1 MNQNKTL
8 SLIGLAQK
16 AGKIASGEFL
26 TEKAIKE
33 GTTGLVIVSSEAS
46 DNTKKRFKN
55 MCAYR
60 NVPLYFFGSKTELGW
75 AMGKEFRTSLAVLDE
90 GLSKAIEKRL
100 INEEDGGRQYGEN
113 AGA

>member
-1 MNQNKTL
+1 MSQNKTS

-16 AGKIASGEFL
+16 AGKVASGEFSA
-26 TEKAIKE
+26 EKAIKE
-33 GTTGLVIVSSEAS
+33 GKARLVIVSGEAS

-60 NVPLYFFGSKTELGW
+60 NVPLYFYGSKTELGY
-75 AMGKEFRTSLAVLDE
+75 AIGKGFRSSLALLDE

-100 INEEDGGRQYGEN
+100 KMEEDGGRQYGEN